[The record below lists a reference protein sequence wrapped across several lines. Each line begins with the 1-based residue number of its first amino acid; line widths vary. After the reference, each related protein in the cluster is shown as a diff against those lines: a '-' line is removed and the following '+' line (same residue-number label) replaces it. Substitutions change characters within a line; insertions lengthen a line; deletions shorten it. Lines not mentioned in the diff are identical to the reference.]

1 MALRSDWALS
11 AEQKRDARRALG
23 MLAGTGLSLE
33 QAVAIAIQ
41 GRQAVNRRTL
51 DAVADDFLRT
61 RLAECRRSTF
71 DWYSERLAQIVGQ
84 FGPRMMDSVTRAE
97 LRTWLDSLPHK
108 AARAANAR
116 AARALWRWA
125 LAQEPPQAAQN
136 ITTGLTFTSAP
147 MRTEIAVLTVKQC
160 ADALAKAG
168 RHRSALALML
178 FAGIRPEEVCSAA
191 AGKPAFGWGCVN
203 VADRI
208 IRIPAEVSKTGRS
221 RVIEGL
227 PDAIWRWIEPKPAGP
242 VSNVQARTVVNAA
255 ADAMGLAG
263 KWPQDAL
270 RHTFASYAVALTSDP
285 GRVAIWLGHEGN
297 PTMLHR
303 HYRGIATEADARR
316 FFALSP

>member
-1 MALRSDWALS
+1 M
-11 AEQKRDARRALG
+11 
-23 MLAGTGLSLE
+23 
-33 QAVAIAIQ
+33 
-41 GRQAVNRRTL
+41 
-51 DAVADDFLRT
+51 AVADDFLRT
-61 RLAECRRSTF
+61 RLQECRRSTF
-71 DWYSERLAQIVGQ
+71 DWYDERLSQIVAQ
-84 FGPRMMDSVTRAE
+84 YGPRMMDSVTRAE
-97 LRTWLDSLPHK
+97 LRAWLESLPHK

-147 MRTEIAVLTVKQC
+147 MRAEIAVLTVEQC
-160 ADALAKAG
+160 AAALKASG

-191 AGKPAFGWGCVN
+191 AGKPAFAWSHVN

-221 RVIEGL
+221 RVIENL
-227 PDAIWRWIEPKPAGP
+227 PDALWRWLEPRKDGP
-242 VSNVQARTVVNAA
+242 ISTAQARTVVNAA
-255 ADAMGLAG
+255 AAAMGLAG

-270 RHTFASYAVALTSDP
+270 RHTFASYAVALTSDA
-285 GRVAIWLGHEGN
+285 GKVSIWLGHEGN

-316 FFALSP
+316 FFGLTPA